1 MHQKSWQI
9 GLRQP
14 TRFAERLSV
23 TSTIVPLTVTTRRG
37 AVMGSKSLRHF
48 RHILK
53 SQPGNL
59 LYGFTVPVIILNT
72 TAIHSFLHQI
82 AQRKNLPRYFSLQLD
97 YLCVPVVVL
106 QSLII
111 ICNAFSNSSLLLV
124 VIPMAG
130 KWCSYFRALSPGIL
144 GTCA

>member
-1 MHQKSWQI
+1 
-9 GLRQP
+9 
-14 TRFAERLSV
+14 
-23 TSTIVPLTVTTRRG
+23 
-37 AVMGSKSLRHF
+37 MGSKSLRHF

-59 LYGFTVPVIILNT
+59 LYGFTVPVIILKS

-130 KWCSYFRALSPGIL
+130 KWCSYFRALSPEIL
-144 GTCA
+144 GTCIPVPNMIRT

>member
-1 MHQKSWQI
+1 
-9 GLRQP
+9 
-14 TRFAERLSV
+14 
-23 TSTIVPLTVTTRRG
+23 
-37 AVMGSKSLRHF
+37 MGSKSLRHF
-48 RHILK
+48 HHILK

-59 LYGFTVPVIILNT
+59 LHSFTVPAIILKT
-72 TAIHSFLHQI
+72 TAIHSFLHQL
-82 AQRKNLPRYFSLQLD
+82 AKGENLPRYFSLPFD
-97 YLCVPVVVL
+97 YLCVPAVAE

-111 ICNAFSNSSLLLV
+111 IFKAFYDSSLLAV